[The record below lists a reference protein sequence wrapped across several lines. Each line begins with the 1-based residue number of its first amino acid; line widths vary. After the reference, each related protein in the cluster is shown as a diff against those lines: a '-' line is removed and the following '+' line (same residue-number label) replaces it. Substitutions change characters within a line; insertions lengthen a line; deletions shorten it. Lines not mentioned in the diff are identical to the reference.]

1 MPCEKNN
8 ISKNRFWD
16 ICYFKE
22 KQDVLLS
29 NTANKQLIM
38 NVIST
43 ELKKARCCV
52 FHSHDDADVDIVKA
66 AVQSSLKCPATVT
79 GGEMDLILLLLYHA
93 DVISKPF

>member
-1 MPCEKNN
+1 MSCEKNN
-8 ISKNRFWD
+8 ISKNR
-16 ICYFKE
+16 CYFKE
-22 KQDVLLS
+22 KKDVLLS

-43 ELKKARCCV
+43 ELKKARCC
-52 FHSHDDADVDIVKA
+52 FSFTWWCWCWYCK
-66 AVQSSLKCPATVT
+66 SSSSKFLECPATVT